1 MLGAIFWALLMEGL
15 SLVEQVE
22 QGLGEVVAQKR
33 KKGRTLD
40 EKIGRIKWTG
50 ILLNRALD
58 ELQRLKKELAE
69 RDRKIWEE
77 LKEVRV
83 KQRLILQGFSGAG
96 LIKYTPPML
105 QRVACEDAVDFAI
118 LDRVFQAGASGILPR
133 NVALDVAL
141 KPYDLK
147 HYHVSRRIQRMNKR
161 LMGGPE
167 GIGELLFEK
176 RGHRWALT
184 GFGFEVWGESNE

>member
-1 MLGAIFWALLMEGL
+1 MN
-15 SLVEQVE
+15 EQVTQE
-22 QGLGEVVAQKR
+22 SSPEPVQKP
-33 KKGRTLD
+33 KKVRTLD

-58 ELQRLKKELAE
+58 EIQQLRKELAE
-69 RDRKIWEE
+69 RDRRFLEE
-77 LKEVRV
+77 LKEVKV

-96 LIKYTPPML
+96 LIKYAPPML
-105 QRVACEDAVDFAI
+105 QRVACEDAVDLAI

-141 KPYDLK
+141 KPYGLK

-184 GFGFEVWGESNE
+184 SFAFEVWGETEKDNSSK

>member
-1 MLGAIFWALLMEGL
+1 MN
-15 SLVEQVE
+15 EQVTQE
-22 QGLGEVVAQKR
+22 PSPEPVQKP
-33 KKGRTLD
+33 KKVRTLD

-58 ELQRLKKELAE
+58 EIQQLRKELAE
-69 RDRKIWEE
+69 RDRRFLEE
-77 LKEVRV
+77 LKEVKV
-83 KQRLILQGFSGAG
+83 KQRLILQGFRGAG
-96 LIKYTPPML
+96 LIKYAPPML
-105 QRVACEDAVDFAI
+105 QRVACEDAVDLAI

-141 KPYDLK
+141 KPYGLK

-184 GFGFEVWGESNE
+184 SFGFDVYGETERE